1 MEKRNEFIKK
11 FEENLNDYNAKLAEL
26 KARALEDKAE
36 LKAEYLSQIEKID
49 HKRDEFVMKFGKL
62 KNANGK
68 AWTDLQ
74 GGTEKA
80 WHELEHSFEMA
91 ASRFK

>member
-11 FEENLNDYNAKLAEL
+11 FEENLNDYNAKVMEL
-26 KARALEDKAE
+26 KARVAEDKAE
-36 LKAEYLSQIEKID
+36 LKAEYLAQIEKID
-49 HKRDEFVMKFGKL
+49 HQRDEFVTQFGKL
-62 KNANGK
+62 KNANEQ

-80 WHELEHSFEMA
+80 WNELEHSFEKA
-91 ASRFK
+91 ATRFK